1 MKYKLELSKR
11 RSISISVKGGELVV
25 KAPLGTTIA
34 RAEAVIEKH
43 RAWIEKHMEIEKKR
57 IAQDAALTDERIAE
71 LKRSA
76 RTYLGDKTKYYANL
90 MGLKYGRIT
99 ITSAKTRFGS
109 CSSKGNISYSYRLMM
124 YPEAAREYVVVH
136 ELAHLVHMN
145 HSPAFYALV
154 EKYMPDYKSR
164 RKLLKL
170 PESTNGDF

>member
-11 RSISISVKGGELVV
+11 RSISISVKGGELLV
-25 KAPLGTTIA
+25 KAPLGTSVE
-34 RAEAVIEKH
+34 RVEAVLAKH
-43 RAWIEKHMEIEKKR
+43 QKWIEKHMIIEKNR
-57 IAQDAALTDERIAE
+57 ALSDAALTDEKIAE

-76 RTYLGDKTKYYANL
+76 RTYLTDKTKQYSQI

-109 CSSKGNISYSYRLMM
+109 CSSKGNISYSYRLML

-154 EKYMPDYKSR
+154 ERYLPDYKSR
-164 RKLLKL
+164 RKLLKD
-170 PESTNGDF
+170 SNSF